1 MSFGEDMWNEAK
13 VVERIDW
20 TDKLFSLK
28 LKADVGEFVA
38 GQFIKLSQF
47 INGKR
52 VARAYSLVNA
62 PESQLVEV
70 LAVSVKDG
78 NLSPRLQTLKVGDL
92 VEISTKA
99 AGFMTLDELP
109 EQGKHLWFFATGTA
123 VGPFIS
129 MMRTVQPWQRFEKVI
144 LVYGV
149 RFAEDLAYLDELKS
163 YKQKYPGQF
172 ELVLSVTRESCEGA
186 LPQRITDGLASGA
199 IEKQVGI
206 MLSAEESQV
215 MICGHPQMIVDLN
228 ELLHQRGL
236 VKNLRRAPGQ
246 ITVEKY
252 W

>member
-1 MSFGEDMWNEAK
+1 MWNEAEL
-13 VVERIDW
+13 VERIDW

-28 LKADVGEFVA
+28 LKVDVGEFIA
-38 GQFIKLSQF
+38 GQFIKLSQV
-47 INGKR
+47 IDDKR
-52 VARAYSLVNA
+52 VARAYSLVN
-62 PESQLVEV
+62 PPGSEFVEV
-70 LAVSVKDG
+70 LAVSVEEG
-78 NLSPRLQTLKVGDL
+78 NLSPKLQELKIGDKIN
-92 VEISTKA
+92 ISTKA

-109 EQGKHLWFFATGTA
+109 AQGKHLWFFATGTA

-149 RFAEDLAYLDELKS
+149 RYAEDLAYFDELKS
-163 YKQKYPGQF
+163 LQQKYPQQF
-172 ELVLSVTRESCEGA
+172 ELVLSVTREVYKGA
-186 LPQRITDGLASGA
+186 LNLRITDALASGE
-199 IEKQVGI
+199 IEQQLGLT
-206 MLSAEESQV
+206 LSAKESQV

-236 VKNLRRAPGQ
+236 SKNLRRAPGQ